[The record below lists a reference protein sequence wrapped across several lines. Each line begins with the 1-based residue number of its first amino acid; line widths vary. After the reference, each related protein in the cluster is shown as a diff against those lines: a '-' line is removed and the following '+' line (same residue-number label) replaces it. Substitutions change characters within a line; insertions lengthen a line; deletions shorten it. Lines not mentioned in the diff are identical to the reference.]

1 MTNASRLPVS
11 ESQSRSRDVL
21 TLLATRNLYF
31 RDYTSAN
38 KLPVRYTFVP
48 PHFQNWRGRA
58 PVGYMAPAPMAMATG
73 DSDVSLVY
81 IKRISVNKPVS
92 VIDVD
97 EQRHIGLER
106 PFSSMQ
112 HF

>member
-58 PVGYMAPAPMAMATG
+58 PVGCMAPAPMAFV
-73 DSDVSLVY
+73 VSLVY
-81 IKRISVNKPVS
+81 IKHISVNKPVS